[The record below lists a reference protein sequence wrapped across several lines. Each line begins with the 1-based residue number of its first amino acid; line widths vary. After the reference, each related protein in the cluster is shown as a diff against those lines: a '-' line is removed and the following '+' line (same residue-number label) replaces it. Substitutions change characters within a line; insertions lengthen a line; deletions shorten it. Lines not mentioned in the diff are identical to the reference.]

1 MFGSIRKLY
10 RNTLF
15 RLSLLGALL
24 FVLSLFV
31 ALGYIYYAT
40 IESELRRVDRANEA
54 EIAELQ
60 NFYDR
65 AGQSA
70 VEQARSAGLLAANEP
85 MTSLNSRRVYHQN
98 GTETVNNLVIARGL
112 PYGDQPYERVYI
124 LRAGGRITGNLA
136 PIPVER
142 TGENETSLLPA
153 EGSGAP
159 FTRVPM
165 IYSLP
170 QLNGA
175 PPVDRRARAIAGNI
189 FLNGEPTLTILVGRD
204 VENIE
209 RTGERVR
216 TAILTSAGIALLLGL
231 LSSFFVSRR
240 FARRVEGF
248 NRLATD
254 VRAGNLD
261 RRAPR
266 NYSEDEMD
274 LLAEHLNAM
283 LDHISRLMSAMRYAG
298 DSVAHDLRTPL
309 TRLRTRLETAAVELG
324 DTDEA
329 MTLYAA
335 AGDADQLLST
345 FDSVLRIARLE
356 AGEQR
361 GLLKPLEPKP
371 ILDDLAELYEPACE
385 DAGLSFE
392 ADIAPKTLIL
402 ADRGL
407 LSQAVSNLLE
417 NAIKYTPRGGSI
429 RLVSRKKR
437 GGGVEIAIRDNG
449 PGIPTW
455 DRERVKERF
464 VRLDKSRSLP
474 GSGLGL
480 SLVEA
485 IADLHRAEFVMTD
498 NEDLPPVDK
507 GGDPDRPGLSAAL
520 IFPRAKADTKSS
532 QPKQLS
538 P

>member
-1 MFGSIRKLY
+1 MIEAIKKLSK
-10 RNTLF
+10 NTLF

-60 NFYDR
+60 QNYDL
-65 AGQSA
+65 AGAAA
-70 VEQARSAGLLAANEP
+70 VEQARQIGMLGPQEP
-85 MTSLNSRRVYHQN
+85 MTSLPVRLIYHQN
-98 GTETVNNLVIARGL
+98 GMQQITTLVIARGL
-112 PYGDQPYERVYI
+112 SYGDQPYERVYI
-124 LRAGGRITGNLA
+124 LITPDGVTGNLA
-136 PIPVER
+136 LEELER
-142 TGENETSLLPA
+142 TDEELSILP
-153 EGSGAP
+153 EGDDARFSRIDLVYPLKKLDG
-159 FTRVPM
+159 TE
-165 IYSLP
+165 SE
-170 QLNGA
+170 
-175 PPVDRRARAIAGNI
+175 DRRARAISGQI
-189 FLNGEPTLTILVGRD
+189 FLNGESTAVILVGRD

-240 FARRVEGF
+240 FASRVEGF

-283 LDHISRLMSAMRYAG
+283 LDHISRLMQAMRYAG

-324 DTDEA
+324 DKKEA
-329 MTLYAA
+329 DILYAA
-335 AGDADQLLST
+335 ANDADQLLST

-356 AGEQR
+356 AGER
-361 GLLKPLEPKP
+361 RELLKPLDPKP

-385 DAGLSFE
+385 DAGLSFK
-392 ADIAPKTLIL
+392 AKVAPKTVIL

-417 NAIKYTPRGGSI
+417 NAIKYTPRGGTI
-429 RLVSRKKR
+429 HLESRKKR
-437 GGGVEIAIRDNG
+437 GGGIEIAIKDNG
-449 PGIPTW
+449 PGIPSW

-480 SLVEA
+480 ALVEA
-485 IADLHRAEFVMTD
+485 VADLHRAEFVMSD
-498 NEDLPPVDK
+498 NEDLPRADD
-507 GGDPDRPGLSAAL
+507 GGDADRPGLRAAL
-520 IFPRAKADTKSS
+520 IFPKAKVPSS
-532 QPKQLS
+532 D
-538 P
+538 

>member
-1 MFGSIRKLY
+1 MFGSLRKLY

-24 FVLSLFV
+24 FVLSLFA
-31 ALGYIYYAT
+31 ALGYVYYAVV
-40 IESELRRVDRANEA
+40 ESELRRVDRAIDEEISQMKLAFDEA
-54 EIAELQ
+54 GK
-60 NFYDR
+60 
-65 AGQSA
+65 AG
-70 VEQARSAGLLAANEP
+70 VEQAKGAGLLLTDATEGNLNYNQIYFHAGAFWLGEGIVLRSISYERLYFIENLYQKQNQQVGNDIELKSFEIIGNLGFNASDEDPEYTQNAN
-85 MTSLNSRRVYHQN
+85 MSRRKI
-98 GTETVNNLVIARGL
+98 EI
-112 PYGDQPYERVYI
+112 E
-124 LRAGGRITGNLA
+124 
-136 PIPVER
+136 
-142 TGENETSLLPA
+142 
-153 EGSGAP
+153 
-159 FTRVPM
+159 
-165 IYSLP
+165 
-170 QLNGA
+170 
-175 PPVDRRARAIAGNI
+175 
-189 FLNGEPTLTILVGRD
+189 FLNPRQGEEGELNRGRVIQDYIYLDEQPVIKLVVGRN
-204 VENIE
+204 VEAIM

-216 TAILTSAGIALLLGL
+216 TAILTSSAIALLLGL

-254 VRAGNLD
+254 VRAGNLE

-283 LDHISRLMSAMRYAG
+283 LDHISRLMQAMRYAG

-324 DTDEA
+324 NKAEA
-329 MTLYAA
+329 DILYEA

-356 AGEQR
+356 AGER
-361 GLLKPLEPKP
+361 RELLTPLDPKPL
-371 ILDDLAELYEPACE
+371 LDDLAELYEPACE
-385 DAGLSFE
+385 DAGLKFSS
-392 ADIAPKTLIL
+392 DIASKTLIS

-417 NAIKYTPRGGSI
+417 NAIKYTPTGGSVGLI
-429 RLVSRKKR
+429 SRKRR
-437 GGGVEIAIRDNG
+437 GGGVEIAIIDDG
-449 PGIPTW
+449 PGIPSW

-485 IADLHRAEFVMTD
+485 VADLHRAEFRMSD
-498 NEDLPPVDK
+498 NEDLPAVED
-507 GGDPDRPGLSAAL
+507 GGNPDRPGLRAAL
-520 IFPRAKADTKSS
+520 MFPKI
-532 QPKQLS
+532 
-538 P
+538 

>member
-1 MFGSIRKLY
+1 MYGSIRKLY

-40 IESELRRVDRANEA
+40 IESELRRVDRANET

-60 NFYDR
+60 GFYDA
-65 AGQSA
+65 AGRDA
-70 VEQARSAGLLAANEP
+70 VDKARLSGLIGLLEP
-85 MTSLNSRRVYHQN
+85 MTSLNARQIYHQN
-98 GTETVNNLVIARGL
+98 GVETVNNLVIARGL
-112 PYGDQPYERVYI
+112 PYGDQPYERVYV
-124 LRAGGRITGNLA
+124 LRAGTRITGNLA
-136 PIPVER
+136 PIPVET
-142 TGENETSLLPA
+142 TGDGTSLLPD
-153 EGSGAP
+153 ENSGTR
-159 FTRVPM
+159 FTRVEM

-170 QLNGA
+170 QLNNA
-175 PPVDRRARAIAGNI
+175 EPVDRRARAIAGNI
-189 FLNGEPTLTILVGRD
+189 FLNNEPALTILVGRD

-216 TAILTSAGIALLLGL
+216 TAILTSSGIALLLGL

-283 LDHISRLMSAMRYAG
+283 LDHISRLMQAMRYAG

-329 MTLYAA
+329 FVLYEA

-356 AGEQR
+356 AGER
-361 GLLKPLEPKP
+361 RELLKPLDPKP

-385 DAGLSFE
+385 DAGLSFK
-392 ADIAPKTLIL
+392 ADIASKTLIL

-417 NAIKYTPRGGSI
+417 NAIKYTPRDGSI
-429 RLVSRKKR
+429 RLVSRRKR
-437 GGGVEIAIRDNG
+437 GGGVEISIRDDG
-449 PGIPTW
+449 PGIPSW

-485 IADLHRAEFVMTD
+485 VADLHRAEFVMLD
-498 NEDLPPVDK
+498 NEDLAPVEK
-507 GGDPDRPGLSAAL
+507 GGDPDRPGLTAGL
-520 IFPRAKADTKSS
+520 IFPRAKAET
-532 QPKQLS
+532 
-538 P
+538 

>member
-1 MFGSIRKLY
+1 MFGALRKLY

-60 NFYDR
+60 DIYDQ
-65 AGQSA
+65 AGNLA
-70 VEQARSAGLLAANEP
+70 ITQARQVGLIGPLEP
-85 MTSLNSRRVYHQN
+85 ITSLTSRQIYHRN
-98 GTETVNNLVIARGL
+98 GMQQINGLVIARGL

-124 LRAGGRITGNLA
+124 LRSGGRTTGNLA
-136 PIPVER
+136 QLPVEKKDED
-142 TGENETSLLPA
+142 TGLLP
-153 EGSGAP
+153 EGSDAQ
-159 FTRVPM
+159 FTRVNF
-165 IYSLP
+165 IYLLGKLETEEP
-170 QLNGA
+170 EE
-175 PPVDRRARAIAGNI
+175 RRARAIGGNI
-189 FLNGEPTLTILVGRD
+189 FLNGSPSAEILVGRD

-240 FARRVEGF
+240 FARRVESF

-283 LDHISRLMSAMRYAG
+283 LDHISRLMQAMRYAG

-324 DTDEA
+324 DKDEA
-329 MTLYAA
+329 DILYAA
-335 AGDADQLLST
+335 ANDADQLLST

-356 AGEQR
+356 AGER
-361 GLLKPLEPKP
+361 RELLKPLDPKP

-385 DAGLSFE
+385 DAGLNFE
-392 ADIAPKTLIL
+392 ATIAPRTLIL

-429 RLVSRKKR
+429 HLVSRKKR
-437 GGGVEIAIRDNG
+437 GGGIEVAIKDDG
-449 PGIPTW
+449 PGIPSW

-485 IADLHRAEFVMTD
+485 IADLHRAEFIMRD
-498 NEDLPPVDK
+498 NEDLPEVDE
-507 GGDPDRPGLSAAL
+507 GGDPDRPGLCAAL
-520 IFPRAKADTKSS
+520 IFPRAKAAAIEK
-532 QPKQLS
+532 PQLS
-538 P
+538 

>member
-1 MFGSIRKLY
+1 MLGAIKKIY

-54 EIAELQ
+54 EISELQ
-60 NFYDR
+60 EFYDR
-65 AGQSA
+65 AGSNA
-70 VEQARSAGLLAANEP
+70 VEQARKMNFIGSTEP
-85 MTSLNSRRVYHQN
+85 NSSRTVRQIYHQN
-98 GTETVNNLVIARGL
+98 GMETINNLVIARGL
-112 PYGDQPYERVYI
+112 SYGDQPYERVYI
-124 LRAGGRITGNLA
+124 LRSGDKITGNLA
-136 PIPVER
+136 QQPTEKTDEEI
-142 TGENETSLLPA
+142 NLLPD
-153 EGSGAP
+153 EPGKR
-159 FTRVPM
+159 FTRVELVYP
-165 IYSLP
+165 
-170 QLNGA
+170 LNRLNEGE
-175 PPVDRRARAIAGNI
+175 PEDRRVRAIGGNI
-189 FLNGEPTLTILVGRD
+189 FLNDVPTATLLVGRD

-209 RTGERVR
+209 RTGQRVR

-240 FARRVEGF
+240 FARRVESF

-283 LDHISRLMSAMRYAG
+283 LDHISRLMQAMRYAG

-324 DTDEA
+324 DKEEA
-329 MTLYAA
+329 DVLYAA
-335 AGDADQLLST
+335 ADDADQLLST

-356 AGEQR
+356 AGER
-361 GLLKPLEPKP
+361 RELLKPLDPKP

-385 DAGLSFE
+385 DAGLSFK
-392 ADIAPKTLIL
+392 ATIAAKTSIL

-417 NAIKYTPRGGSI
+417 NAIKYTPRDGSI
-429 RLVSRKKR
+429 HLVCSKTRN
-437 GGGVEIAIRDNG
+437 GIEVAIKDDG
-449 PGIPTW
+449 PGIPSW

-485 IADLHRAEFVMTD
+485 IADLHQAEFIMRD
-498 NEDLPPVDK
+498 NEDLPSVEK
-507 GGDPDRPGLSAAL
+507 GGDPDRPGLCAAL
-520 IFPRAKADTKSS
+520 LFPRTKAPSQTK
-532 QPKQLS
+532 PTED
-538 P
+538 

>member
-1 MFGSIRKLY
+1 MSGSIRKLY

-24 FVLSLFV
+24 FVLSLFA
-31 ALGYIYYAT
+31 ALGYVYFAT
-40 IESELRRVDRANEA
+40 VQSELRRVDRSIDA
-54 EIAELQ
+54 EIKEFRDVYQA
-60 NFYDR
+60 
-65 AGQSA
+65 AGLGAVQSA
-70 VEQARSAGLLAANEP
+70 KQSGVLSPIATNQSPLY
-85 MTSLNSRRVYHQN
+85 RRVY
-98 GTETVNNLVIARGL
+98 TEAGLGPVGRAVILRGL
-112 PYGDQPYERVYI
+112 SYERLYMLEKIPQTEQGVIGNLALQPDEIENGFFDANNYQ
-124 LRAGGRITGNLA
+124 RAKTEIVFQKPGEGDAEAELNRGRITTDFIYLNDQ
-136 PIPVER
+136 PVLR
-142 TGENETSLLPA
+142 L
-153 EGSGAP
+153 
-159 FTRVPM
+159 V
-165 IYSLP
+165 
-170 QLNGA
+170 
-175 PPVDRRARAIAGNI
+175 
-189 FLNGEPTLTILVGRD
+189 VGRD
-204 VENIE
+204 VEAIM
-209 RTGERVR
+209 RTGERVQ
-216 TAILTSAGIALLLGL
+216 TAILTSSGIALLLGL

-283 LDHISRLMSAMRYAG
+283 LDHISRLMEAMRYAG

-324 DTDEA
+324 DKEEA
-329 MTLYAA
+329 DILYAA
-335 AGDADQLLST
+335 ASDADQLLST

-356 AGEQR
+356 AGER
-361 GLLKPLEPKP
+361 RELLKPLDPKP

-385 DAGLSFE
+385 DAGLTFT
-392 ADIAPKTLIL
+392 ADIAPKMIIS

-417 NAIKYTPRGGSI
+417 NAIKYTPEGGTI
-429 RLVSRKKR
+429 GLICTKKR
-437 GGGVEIAIRDNG
+437 GDSVEIAIVDDG
-449 PGIPTW
+449 PGIPSW

-485 IADLHRAEFVMTD
+485 VADLHRGEFVMSD
-498 NEDLPPVDK
+498 NNDLPPVDK
-507 GGDPDRPGLSAAL
+507 GGDPDRPGLRAAL
-520 IFPRAKADTKSS
+520 IFPRLKMK
-532 QPKQLS
+532 LS
-538 P
+538 ETTLEI

>member
-54 EIAELQ
+54 EITELQ
-60 NFYDR
+60 ELYDR
-65 AGQSA
+65 AGRVSI
-70 VEQARSAGLLAANEP
+70 ANAIDRGVLP
-85 MTSLNSRRVYHQN
+85 RDISPLDNNFRRIYHQAGHAFLKN
-98 GTETVNNLVIARGL
+98 AVFQRGL
-112 PYGDQPYERVYI
+112 SNSLALERVYI
-124 LRAGGRITGNLA
+124 LQGGPGTQPTGNLVNKA
-136 PIPVER
+136 VER
-142 TGENETSLLPA
+142 TGQETSLIPEKEDA
-153 EGSGAP
+153 SY
-159 FTRVPM
+159 TRLEF
-165 IYSLP
+165 IYS
-170 QLNGA
+170 A
-175 PPVDRRARAIAGNI
+175 PTEDDQTVERRAQAIAGNI
-189 FLNGEPTLTILVGRD
+189 YLGEERTLGILVGRD
-204 VENIE
+204 VEAIS

-216 TAILTSAGIALLLGL
+216 TAILTSSGIALLLGL

-283 LDHISRLMSAMRYAG
+283 LDHISRLMAAMRYAG

-329 MTLYAA
+329 MVLYAA

-356 AGEQR
+356 AGER
-361 GLLKPLEPKP
+361 RELLKPLDPKP

-392 ADIAPKTLIL
+392 ADIASKTLIL

-417 NAIKYTPRGGSI
+417 NAIKYTPRDGSI
-429 RLVSRKKR
+429 RLTSRKKR
-437 GGGVEIAIRDNG
+437 GGGIEIAICDDG
-449 PGIPTW
+449 PGIPSW

-485 IADLHRAEFVMTD
+485 VADLHRAEFIMTD
-498 NEDLPPVDK
+498 NEDLPRVDK
-507 GGDPDRPGLSAAL
+507 GGDPDRPGLCAAL
-520 IFPRAKADTKSS
+520 IFPRAKAEPKSS
-532 QPKQLS
+532 S
-538 P
+538 